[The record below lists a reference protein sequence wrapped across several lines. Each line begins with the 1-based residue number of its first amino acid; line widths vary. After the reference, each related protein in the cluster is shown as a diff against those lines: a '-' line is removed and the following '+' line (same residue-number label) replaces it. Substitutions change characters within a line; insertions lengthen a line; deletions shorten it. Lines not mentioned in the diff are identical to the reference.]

1 MTTNLNVKS
10 KFTPVFVARLIYKM
24 SEQCCRKCAQIQ
36 CNYDSKN
43 AEALA
48 FVFEAAS
55 WFLVSFVFDKMMPM
69 NQLLV
74 SLFHAA
80 QASDSSPVL
89 G

>member
-24 SEQCCRKCAQIQ
+24 SEQCGRKCAQIQ

-80 QASDSSPVL
+80 QASDSWPVL